1 MSTSPDP
8 SDRADPPDRGS
19 ETGPTRAGRRP
30 QAERSLASRNRILDA
45 AVACLLEDGYA
56 RTNTL
61 TIQARAGVSRGRLLH
76 QFPSKDELLVAAAH
90 HVFTAG
96 VLADVDEEL
105 PDAGAPGER
114 IDAVV
119 ELLWRSFTQPQFWAA
134 TELWL
139 AARTEPSLA
148 EVVRPAERWLG
159 RAIWARMDALFG
171 PELAA
176 VPSYPALR
184 QVLFTS
190 MRGVRMSYSFDLRD
204 PRTEP
209 ALANWKQLAR
219 SVLLGESPASRAI
232 SGRS

>member
-1 MSTSPDP
+1 MSTSPG
-8 SDRADPPDRGS
+8 SAGRPPEAERS
-19 ETGPTRAGRRP
+19 EPGPRVGRRP
-30 QAERSLASRNRILDA
+30 QAERSLASRHRILDA
-45 AVACLLEDGYA
+45 AVACLLAEGYA

-61 TIQARAGVSRGRLLH
+61 TIQGRAGVSRGRLLH

-96 VLADVDEEL
+96 VLTDAGEEL
-105 PDAGAPGER
+105 PDALTPGDR
-114 IDAVV
+114 IDAVI

-134 TELWL
+134 TELWV

-148 EVVRPAERWLG
+148 EVVRPAERRLG

-171 PELAA
+171 PEI
-176 VPSYPALR
+176 VVNPMYPALR
-184 QVLFTS
+184 QMIFTS
-190 MRGVRMSYSFDLRD
+190 MRGVMLSYSFDPRD

-219 SVLLGESPASRAI
+219 CVLLPSV
-232 SGRS
+232 